1 MSISTATAWSAWRTQ
16 AKAQAERVRVAEL
29 DANALAQLALLER
42 PDRPGTLARVLRLY
56 LSNATELLVHIEQA
70 HVDGQLG
77 ELHRALHNL
86 RSSSASV
93 GAGSIVA
100 LLRPLELD
108 AKSGIDAL
116 DAETLARIQAE
127 CAAVERALRARLA
140 VIDPQSE

>member
-1 MSISTATAWSAWRTQ
+1 MRAISQ
-16 AKAQAERVRVAEL
+16 ADHVRVAEL
-29 DANALAQLALLER
+29 DADALAQLALLER

-56 LSNATELLVHIEQA
+56 LCNMTELLGRIEQA
-70 HVDGQLG
+70 HADGQLS
-77 ELHRALHNL
+77 ELHRSLHNL

-93 GAGSIVA
+93 GAHSIVA

-108 AKSGIDAL
+108 AKAGIDAM
-116 DAETLARIQAE
+116 DAETLTRVHAE